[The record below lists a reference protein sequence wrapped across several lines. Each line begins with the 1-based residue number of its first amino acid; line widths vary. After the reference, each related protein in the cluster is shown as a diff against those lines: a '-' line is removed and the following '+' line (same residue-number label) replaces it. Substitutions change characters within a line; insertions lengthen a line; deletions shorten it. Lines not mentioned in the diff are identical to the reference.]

1 MVFLK
6 ETHLKNP
13 PQTHDF
19 CFKMFGIPGSK
30 KHELVRIEGRPAI
43 FEASGFLVET
53 SGSRARHRGI
63 YPKFRSHLARWAP
76 TSYTYRSPITAVG
89 PPTLYQVSWTFCL
102 RKSLGKFYEPNRLG
116 IPAQW
121 WLIVRES
128 SRNASKMQVR
138 NFSTLPR
145 ISSNHH

>member
-1 MVFLK
+1 MRFGLNGSIVFLFRKLGKLHDLGQWLVEIDSWSQLGIFALDSWNSWKIAQWFFSK

-19 CFKMFGIPGSK
+19 CFKMFGFPGSK

-76 TSYTYRSPITAVG
+76 TSCTYRSPITAG
-89 PPTLYQVSWTFCL
+89 GRPPYT
-102 RKSLGKFYEPNRLG
+102 K
-116 IPAQW
+116 
-121 WLIVRES
+121 
-128 SRNASKMQVR
+128 
-138 NFSTLPR
+138 
-145 ISSNHH
+145 